1 MGTRGRG
8 DAGTWG
14 LGDVGTW
21 TWGRG
26 DSGTRGHEDLGT
38 WYARTSEL
46 GDARGFED
54 VINK

>member
-1 MGTRGRG
+1 MGLGDSE

-14 LGDVGTW
+14 LGESG

-26 DSGTRGHEDLGT
+26 DVGTRGRGYSGK

-46 GDARGFED
+46 GDAQGFED